1 MNLICFPHY
10 TCGGLLCDIFQ
21 KTWSDV
27 AKNGGIASI
36 SHGIGKIGDTNSVFS
51 DYDPVAFI
59 NNLNS
64 KNIKPEQWVGT
75 HCWPGVIS
83 DLSFAQN
90 ILNITTTTFRS
101 KIYRWHRAYHHYYSK
116 SKPWIE
122 LSGLTRIDKERETAK
137 NYLDAFLPVYA
148 PNVINIEFCE
158 IVENSAQF
166 QKLTA
171 NFDTEKHLSR
181 WRQLNE
187 FLYQSDIWNSAATK
201 RLYEAE
207 LEINLRE
214 YYLYE

>member
-27 AKNGGIASI
+27 TNNGGIASI
-36 SHGIGKIGDTNSVFS
+36 SHSLGKIGDNNGIFS
-51 DYDPVAFI
+51 DYDPVALV
-59 NNLNS
+59 NNLRG
-64 KNIKPEQWVGT
+64 KNIKSDQWVGT
-75 HCWPGVIS
+75 HCWPGTIS
-83 DLSFAQN
+83 DLSFAQH
-90 ILNITTTTFRS
+90 ILNVTTTTFRS

-116 SKPWIE
+116 LQPWIE

-148 PNVINIEFCE
+148 TNVTNIEFCE
-158 IVENSAQF
+158 IVENSTQF
-166 QKLTA
+166 RKLTA